1 MIHSRRV
8 GNINLYRKTD
18 TSTVK
23 IKILTILCAT
33 ICYASFLRHTGGAG
47 KFFQYPIT
55 DPMLLAKSISPRML
69 SITTWNIAAIN
80 NNPFEYWITFDN
92 NPHYEPL
99 MKKIENFIENPGT
112 SDVTVKEL
120 FTEKMFSE
128 LVKKMNI
135 SETTGLNT
143 YWNEK
148 IKNRRIVS
156 GFLQDSELGNKRLI
170 SMLDRYTNTI
180 NVANLDEPVYRP
192 TVINMYEGNLRNIE
206 EWWIYWK
213 EFMFDN
219 SILIQTTSGI
229 VTKTPYEMLHPIVK
243 SKYPAI
249 TEEEENLSLPLQT
262 LCGAIFDSILVH
274 ILNTVSSPEI
284 WQPLKQSIVNILN
297 KNKVSHTLNIIDK
310 IYGNSDIITLQEVSL
325 SFIKH
330 AKNSPLG
337 QRYWIST
344 PTSMDVIRDQN
355 SVIMLHRSKFP
366 LGPIMEINKKI
377 YEEFTQTNVPIV
389 DGDIHAITAIDN
401 NRIPYVIASFHGDTN
416 GLATIPVND
425 ALSKLMQN
433 DIRFKHHRFIFGL
446 DANTYKHGIPDKKQD
461 VMEWGISYKQN
472 GLTSCWGDIP
482 QKNNYTTYNAR
493 TYLQPQLNKACKE
506 SEKKQKGDINPK
518 DYILFQKGM
527 FKIIKTWKDNTG
539 ERRFIEDIFFPTLK
553 FPSDHAILATILQ
566 DNN

>member
-18 TSTVK
+18 TFTVK
-23 IKILTILCAT
+23 IKILIILCAT

-55 DPMLLAKSISPRML
+55 DPMLSAKSIAPRML

-80 NNPFEYWITFDN
+80 NNPFEYWITFDD

-143 YWNEK
+143 YWNEN

-284 WQPLKQSIVNILN
+284 WQPLKQSMVKILN
-297 KNKVSHTLNIIDK
+297 KNKLSSTLNIIDK
-310 IYGNSDIITLQEVSL
+310 VYGNSDVITLQEV
-325 SFIKH
+325 
-330 AKNSPLG
+330 
-337 QRYWIST
+337 
-344 PTSMDVIRDQN
+344 
-355 SVIMLHRSKFP
+355 
-366 LGPIMEINKKI
+366 
-377 YEEFTQTNVPIV
+377 
-389 DGDIHAITAIDN
+389 
-401 NRIPYVIASFHGDTN
+401 
-416 GLATIPVND
+416 
-425 ALSKLMQN
+425 
-433 DIRFKHHRFIFGL
+433 
-446 DANTYKHGIPDKKQD
+446 
-461 VMEWGISYKQN
+461 
-472 GLTSCWGDIP
+472 
-482 QKNNYTTYNAR
+482 
-493 TYLQPQLNKACKE
+493 
-506 SEKKQKGDINPK
+506 
-518 DYILFQKGM
+518 
-527 FKIIKTWKDNTG
+527 
-539 ERRFIEDIFFPTLK
+539 
-553 FPSDHAILATILQ
+553 
-566 DNN
+566 